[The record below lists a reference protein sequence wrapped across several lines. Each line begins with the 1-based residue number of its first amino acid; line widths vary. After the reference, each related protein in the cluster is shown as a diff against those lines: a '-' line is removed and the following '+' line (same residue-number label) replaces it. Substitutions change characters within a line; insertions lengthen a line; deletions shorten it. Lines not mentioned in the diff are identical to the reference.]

1 MSFKLPPQVARA
13 GVPGATDDSAAG
25 FLVGA
30 IWINTSTTP
39 RTGYTCTDDTL
50 GAAGWEL
57 IGAPTTHPAYTSLGW
72 SVSGHDGT
80 TNSVAAFTAAGAAAT
95 VQASADD
102 QVLTRVGGNLVFT
115 SFAGT
120 IVFGP
125 SVSSGYNAAYAPNA
139 TTVTNAAGSAY
150 YPIGTL

>member
-1 MSFKLPPQVARA
+1 MSFKLPPQVTRA
-13 GVPGATDDSAAG
+13 GAPTATDDSAAG
-25 FLVGA
+25 FIVGA
-30 IWINTSTTP
+30 IWINTSTSP
-39 RTGYTCTDDTL
+39 RTGYTCTDDTP
-50 GAAGWEL
+50 GAAAWEL

-80 TNSVAAFTAAGAAAT
+80 TNSVAAFTSGGVSAT
-95 VQASADD
+95 VQASSDD

-125 SVSSGYNAAYAPNA
+125 SVSSGYNAAYAPTG

>member
-1 MSFKLPPQVARA
+1 MSFKLPPQVTRA
-13 GVPGATDDSAAG
+13 GAPTATDDSAAG
-25 FLVGA
+25 FIVGA
-30 IWINTSTTP
+30 IWINTSTSP
-39 RTGYTCTDDTL
+39 RTGYTCTDDTP
-50 GAAGWEL
+50 GAAAWEL

-72 SVSGHDGT
+72 SVSGHDGS
-80 TNSVAAFTAAGAAAT
+80 TNSVAAFTSGGVSAT
-95 VQASADD
+95 VQASSDD

-125 SVSSGYNAAYAPNA
+125 SVSSGYNAAYAPTG